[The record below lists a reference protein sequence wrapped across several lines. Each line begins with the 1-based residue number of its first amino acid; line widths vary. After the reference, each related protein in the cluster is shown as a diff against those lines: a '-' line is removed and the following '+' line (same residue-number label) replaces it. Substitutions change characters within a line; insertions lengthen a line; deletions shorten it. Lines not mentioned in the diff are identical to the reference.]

1 MKDSGFHRSIPVCS
15 SGQSARATSL
25 QAWLRNSCASERPW
39 RSRLGQRPITR
50 SISLEGIGFVLR
62 LSPHRE
68 LSHDDATAVAH
79 ATPNVRFQVRRLRPS
94 EMSSAPLAPLRL
106 TVDHRVQATGF
117 QPVSFRATLNKS
129 FAGRASSVW
138 AVRGVANPH
147 HRLGYGCG
155 LRLAA
160 HPKPRRAPS
169 RGLVQRH
176 LSSKMRPLARGFY
189 ADVPVGAV
197 GRAIE

>member
-1 MKDSGFHRSIPVCS
+1 MVKDSGFHRSIPVCS

-39 RSRLGQRPITR
+39 RSRLGQRPEVAPTAR

-94 EMSSAPLAPLRL
+94 EVSSAPLASLRL
-106 TVDHRVQATGF
+106 TDGCLN
-117 QPVSFRATLNKS
+117 RATQ
-129 FAGRASSVW
+129 SSQRRRNS
-138 AVRGVANPH
+138 ARPNAMK
-147 HRLGYGCG
+147 RI
-155 LRLAA
+155 AF
-160 HPKPRRAPS
+160 HPPLIDITPAP
-169 RGLVQRH
+169 
-176 LSSKMRPLARGFY
+176 RPLA
-189 ADVPVGAV
+189 DLCQ
-197 GRAIE
+197 